1 MLFSQVSRQQAFLTH
16 LGFSLSIFFLLAY
29 LIVFEWYPSY
39 YMGLD
44 GGDRGL
50 ATIFF
55 VDVVLGPGLTLL
67 VFKQGKKGLKFDMA
81 MILLFQAIALSWGV
95 KSIYLSRP
103 ALTVFYDGR
112 FACLT
117 HDDISQ
123 KDMNR
128 LSELSKDRPLLA
140 ILKKPDTLL
149 AYSRFVSDAFLMN
162 SSEIYYYGDLFETIN
177 DENLKRI
184 ELYKLDVEGGIE
196 RAGQRQALSLKNW
209 RTYEKQ
215 NPDQKGV
222 KYFPLK
228 CRYKVG
234 MAVFDLST
242 GKIVDTVDVYT
253 KRAISNVKL
262 KYSAEEIKHLKS
274 ISK

>member
-1 MLFSQVSRQQAFLTH
+1 MLFSQISRKQAFLTH
-16 LGFSLSIFFLLAY
+16 LSFSLSIFFLLAY
-29 LIVFEWYPSY
+29 LIVFDWYPSY
-39 YMGLD
+39 YLELD

-67 VFKQGKKGLKFDMA
+67 VFKQGKKGLKFDMT
-81 MILLFQAIALSWGV
+81 MILLFQAIALSWGI
-95 KSIYLSRP
+95 KSVYLSRP

-128 LSELSKDRPLLA
+128 LSGLSKDRPLLA

-149 AYSRFVSDAFLMN
+149 TYSQFVNDAYLAD
-162 SSEIYYYGDLFETIN
+162 SSEIYYYGDKFEII
-177 DENLKRI
+177 DGKNLKRI
-184 ELYKLDVEGGIE
+184 DHYELDVEEGIE
-196 RAGQRQALSLKNW
+196 RAKQRQALSLKNW
-209 RTYEKQ
+209 QTYAKQ
-215 NPDQKGV
+215 HPNQKGV